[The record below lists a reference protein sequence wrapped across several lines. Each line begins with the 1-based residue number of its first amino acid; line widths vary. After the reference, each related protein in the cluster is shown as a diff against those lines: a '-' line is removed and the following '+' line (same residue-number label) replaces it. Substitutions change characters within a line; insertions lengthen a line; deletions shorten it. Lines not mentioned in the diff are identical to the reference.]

1 MRDEFFREVGEA
13 IRFGKQRSRNVIKR
27 IQEKEKGR
35 RQRLRQEAEKHLLGK
50 QQEEEYN
57 AVSTDDENDADDADN

>member
-1 MRDEFFREVGEA
+1 MGEA

-35 RQRLRQEAEKHLLGK
+35 RQRLREEAEKHLLG
-50 QQEEEYN
+50 QQQEYN
-57 AVSTDDENDADDADN
+57 AVSTDNQQSASDTDDN